1 MYVTS
6 RRLSP
11 AVFIQS
17 ARRLLIAGGMAI
29 FSAIQVLYAQTTAD
43 TSAELALIGAAMSL
57 RQEALSGPQESFDQF
72 NQLISEWDSLGIDEV
87 GRHGVLLNIWAYSA
101 IQGAGSRRVLKA
113 AKRTYQ
119 TDTLPFDAAGI
130 QAIKEREL
138 LADLISN
145 GLLQTKFPYRISPD
159 GLVIKEILQ
168 YNLHPGMRIAEIG
181 AGSGTISWLIG
192 GAYDSLTMYINE
204 LSPFYLNTLHKRQN
218 RLAALMR
225 PSNVITIQ
233 KGRKRSTGLKG
244 EQLDLIFIRQ
254 TFHHFKYK
262 NLMLESIKASLRPGG
277 EVIIVES
284 VSDDFKK
291 EEMPCAETVSMA
303 EILKHFED
311 HRFFLVKK
319 EKIGEQ
325 WLFRWKK

>member
-6 RRLSP
+6 RQLSP

-17 ARRLLIAGGMAI
+17 ARRPLIAGGMAI

-57 RQEALSGPQESFDQF
+57 RQEALSGPKESFDQF
-72 NQLISEWDSLGIDEV
+72 NQLISGWDSLGIDEV

-130 QAIKEREL
+130 QVIKEREL
-138 LADLISN
+138 LA
-145 GLLQTKFPYRISPD
+145 
-159 GLVIKEILQ
+159 
-168 YNLHPGMRIAEIG
+168 
-181 AGSGTISWLIG
+181 
-192 GAYDSLTMYINE
+192 
-204 LSPFYLNTLHKRQN
+204 
-218 RLAALMR
+218 
-225 PSNVITIQ
+225 
-233 KGRKRSTGLKG
+233 
-244 EQLDLIFIRQ
+244 DLIFIRQ

-277 EVIIVES
+277 EVIVVES
-284 VSDDFKK
+284 VSDDFEK

-311 HRFFLVKK
+311 HRFSLVKK